1 MMLPITWN
9 YTFLFFPTLVLSLNV
24 FNIQL
29 YLPSAQSLL
38 FGSSSTIKV
47 DNNSE
52 IYIDSHIHNDY
63 YDEYDMH
70 YRLEGSVNE
79 SSPVLV
85 FSNGMNCDL
94 RIWDAAIGVF
104 KSQFPDY
111 RFLRYGTLPY
121 SPHIHRSSYISLFRT

>member
-9 YTFLFFPTLVLSLNV
+9 YTFLFFPILLLSLSV
-24 FNIQL
+24 FHIQP
-29 YLPSAQSLL
+29 YLPSAQYLL
-38 FGSSSTIKV
+38 FGSSSTV
-47 DNNSE
+47 NNSE
-52 IYIDSHIHNDY
+52 TCIDSHIHNDY

-94 RIWDAAIGVF
+94 RIWDAAIDIF
-104 KSQFPDY
+104 KLQFPDY
-111 RFLRYGTLPY
+111 RFLRYGWYLTLF
-121 SPHIHRSSYISLFRT
+121 SLRTSLFLHPAFPN